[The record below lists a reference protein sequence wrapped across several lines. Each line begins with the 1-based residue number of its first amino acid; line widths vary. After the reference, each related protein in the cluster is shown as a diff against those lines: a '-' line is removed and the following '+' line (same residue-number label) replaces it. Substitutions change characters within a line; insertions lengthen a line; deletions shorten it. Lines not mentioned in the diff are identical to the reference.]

1 MIRFGPAGNSDAF
14 YQQGYKHTVDAPEW
28 IAKMGLNAFEYSFG
42 RGVKL
47 KEETGAAIRSKAE
60 EFGIAMSVHAP
71 YYINLAGET
80 EEKFEKNLV
89 YFRESTIAA
98 GYLGAQRI
106 VFHPGS
112 CAKCARPLAF
122 DNVKKNL
129 KRIIEA
135 LKGEGFRNFIYCAE
149 TMGKINQ
156 IADLDEVGILA
167 RIDDC
172 IYPAIDFGHLNAR
185 TLGGIK
191 TKADYEAIIKSLKD
205 NAGEEKTKRMH
216 VHFSHI
222 QYTDKGEKMHL
233 TFEDRQWGPFF
244 EPLAEILAGKKLEPV
259 IICESKGTQAKD
271 ALAMKQMYEAAKNDD
286 GN

>member
-1 MIRFGPAGNSDAF
+1 MIKFGPAGNSDAF
-14 YQQGYKHTVDAPEW
+14 YEQGYKHTVDAPKW
-28 IAKMGLNAFEYSFG
+28 IYDMGLSAFEYSFG

-47 KEETGAAIRSKAE
+47 REETGAAIKAQARVYD
-60 EFGIAMSVHAP
+60 IAMSVHAP
-71 YYINLAGET
+71 YYINLANDT
-80 EEKFEKNLV
+80 QEKFEKNLM
-89 YFRESTIAA
+89 YFRESAMAA

-112 CAKCARPLAF
+112 CAKCDRTIAF
-122 DNVKKNL
+122 ENVKRNL
-129 KRIIEA
+129 KRIVDI
-135 LKGEGFRNFIYCAE
+135 LKGDDLGNFIYCAE
-149 TMGKINQ
+149 TMGKLNQ
-156 IADLDEVGILA
+156 IADLDEVGELA

-191 TKADYEAIIKSLKD
+191 TKADYEAIIKKLRSS
-205 NAGEEKTKRMH
+205 AGDEKTKYMH

-233 TFEDRQWGPFF
+233 TFEDTQWGPFF
-244 EPLAEILAGKKLEPV
+244 EPLAEVLAEQEMEPI

-271 ALAMKQMYEAAKNDD
+271 ALAMKEIYEAVKK
-286 GN
+286 